1 MPACNNCPYSE
12 LGRCEGAI
20 TRGSMELERDEGLI
34 GCHDATRIK
43 KFYDYLR
50 TAERIPPQPSWHNR
64 LSLPGFIPVLETGM
78 PSTVELDPSRLYGV
92 YLRSIINPDA
102 TFKYRNAQTLR
113 DGLHLPHAARL
124 ALFLTAGDPLI
135 ESAWYFSVIR
145 DIWQRIAALDFEFV
159 TSATFS
165 VYDDDPRSDQIFNQ
179 DRNFRTYD
187 IFCRLG
193 VPCIPFLFFNASSD
207 LDYRNIIGW
216 LRTHSDVKKVAI
228 LAHSFR
234 HRTAF
239 RRLLTQTRSIAQ
251 DVERTLQ
258 FVFVGAAKIDKIR
271 LVLSE
276 YADAVFVTPQPV
288 SKGRVGELI
297 TPGLKST
304 KVDANE
310 AAAATLIRA
319 NIEQFD
325 QDIDGAR
332 LRYSPPETPLQR
344 LLPFYLPP
352 FLASET

>member
-1 MPACNNCPYSE
+1 M
-12 LGRCEGAI
+12 
-20 TRGSMELERDEGLI
+20 
-34 GCHDATRIK
+34 
-43 KFYDYLR
+43 
-50 TAERIPPQPSWHNR
+50 
-64 LSLPGFIPVLETGM
+64 
-78 PSTVELDPSRLYGV
+78 
-92 YLRSIINPDA
+92 NPDA

-113 DGLHLPHAARL
+113 DGLHLPQTGRL
-124 ALFLTAGDPLI
+124 ALFITASDPLI
-135 ESAWYFSVIR
+135 ENAWYFSIVR
-145 DIWQRIAALDFEFV
+145 DVWRRLAALDFEFV

-187 IFCRLG
+187 LFCRLG

-239 RRLLTQTRSIAQ
+239 DRLLTRTRSIAQ
-251 DVERTLQ
+251 DVERNLQ
-258 FVFVGAAKIDKIR
+258 FIFVGAAKIDKIR

-288 SKGRVGELI
+288 SKARVGELI

-304 KVDANE
+304 KVDASE
-310 AAAATLIRA
+310 ADAASLIRA

-325 QDIDGAR
+325 QDIDAER
-332 LRYSPPETPLQR
+332 FRYSLCEVALQP
-344 LLPFYLPP
+344 LLPFHLPP
-352 FLASET
+352 FLTSES